1 MSTTN
6 NIDININDDDSILTP
21 LKSSDT
27 LNLPTDKELTI
38 QALIE
43 AKDKATYNH
52 VLIIIP
58 REHKIKVK
66 GI

>member
-21 LKSSDT
+21 LKSSNMLT
-27 LNLPTDKELTI
+27 LPTDKELTI

-43 AKDKATYNH
+43 AKDKAIYNH
-52 VLIIIP
+52 VLTTIL
-58 REHKIKVK
+58 
-66 GI
+66 